1 MVLTLV
7 IHRQL
12 TSLAENS
19 GGLAQGLHKI
29 LPANF
34 GGTLD
39 KSRFSGNK
47 SLQGKN
53 DLRETVR
60 ADASARE
67 FHVGGN
73 SPLPPARRQPCFVSY
88 FSSSM
93 GEPGR
98 KLRLL
103 CVSGCT
109 TSCRQNPG
117 KPLINH
123 ICRVI
128 NPYCEENNNALDLET
143 PYCFPNGR
151 VPPERLCKR
160 RPGQEWLIC
169 PKDFS
174 GSRFNLVSQWISVTT
189 AIDRV
194 LAHIFHRQWVS
205 LTKNPARLARK
216 AHRIIPP
223 KSAKTL
229 DKGRSSGNKSLL

>member
-1 MVLTLV
+1 MGDNRGRGRLQFCRPRQRRCLCMVLTLV

-19 GGLAQGLHKI
+19 DGLAQGLHKI

-53 DLRETVR
+53 NLRKTVR

-93 GEPGR
+93 GKPGR
-98 KLRLL
+98 KFQPF
-103 CVSGCT
+103 CVMDCT
-109 TSCRQNPG
+109 T
-117 KPLINH
+117 
-123 ICRVI
+123 
-128 NPYCEENNNALDLET
+128 
-143 PYCFPNGR
+143 
-151 VPPERLCKR
+151 LC
-160 RPGQEWLIC
+160 
-169 PKDFS
+169 S
-174 GSRFNLVSQWISVTT
+174 
-189 AIDRV
+189 
-194 LAHIFHRQWVS
+194 
-205 LTKNPARLARK
+205 
-216 AHRIIPP
+216 
-223 KSAKTL
+223 
-229 DKGRSSGNKSLL
+229 